1 MTIMMIMVVIGMMMK
16 MKIIFLSGT
25 MVIKNKRFKKHKLRK
40 TFYPFPGSHQDT
52 GTGVC
57 QKMKNKRQK
66 NCGGKYRPFL
76 WEKYKILS
84 RQELIPTRRGTS
96 GWSGPKD
103 EQDKTD
109 KFLSFFGVMYV
120 IVNSKKDKGNAL
132 KGLMQ
137 ELKRSRKNINKP
149 SNRKM

>member
-1 MTIMMIMVVIGMMMK
+1 MCNEAVRNILCMLLFHPDHLQTQEMCNEIMRTMPDAFHSIPDRFKTQEICDKAVKKTLLPCSLYLIGLLQGSGCVCDMMTIMMIMVVIGMMMK

-76 WEKYKILS
+76 
-84 RQELIPTRRGTS
+84 
-96 GWSGPKD
+96 
-103 EQDKTD
+103 
-109 KFLSFFGVMYV
+109 
-120 IVNSKKDKGNAL
+120 
-132 KGLMQ
+132 
-137 ELKRSRKNINKP
+137 
-149 SNRKM
+149 